1 MRRALGSGA
10 LAAALFMLTL
20 TLTIL
25 PQRIFSIEVDYV
37 KGDVSFNHLQDGWK
51 AVKTGQEL
59 GPGDMIRTGAA
70 SEASLVDEGML
81 INVMEK
87 STFTVAEKYTN
98 DEKKESFMLF
108 LGRMKFKLARSG
120 KGEPEV
126 STQTVNLTIRGTDFE
141 IGSGYDGSTIVLL
154 SEGAVAVAGAALGP
168 SQGAAS
174 ELLLEGGEGT
184 EIPFGGE
191 PTTKF
196 QVMTKLID
204 WDRWFTFSKEAI
216 KGNEADL
223 LARILVRFERIRD
236 EIKGYEETKSSS
248 LREKEEQIRRRDEMQ
263 RQGKKE
269 EAAEFSQLA
278 AQKSK
283 IAFHSTVNIRFL
295 ALSSIGLFDLATGV
309 YSSVAKPLRDLTGT
323 FETIKSIFR
332 DIESKYLLKG
342 DRERLEKKAKK
353 KR

>member
-1 MRRALGSGA
+1 MRRALGFGA
-10 LAAALFMLTL
+10 VAAALFMLTSS
-20 TLTIL
+20 IL
-25 PQRIFSIEVDYV
+25 PQMIFSIEVDYV
-37 KGDVSFNHLQDGWK
+37 KGDVSFNRLQGGWK
-51 AVKTGQEL
+51 AVKPGQEL
-59 GPGDMIRTGAA
+59 GPGDVIRTGAA
-70 SEASLVDEGML
+70 SEVSLIDEGMV

-108 LGRMKFKLARSG
+108 LGRVKFKLARSG

-126 STQTVNLTIRGTDFE
+126 STQTVNLAVRGTDFE
-141 IGSGYDGSTIVLL
+141 VGSGYDGSTIVLL

-168 SQGAAS
+168 SRGAAS
-174 ELLLEGGEGT
+174 ELLLEEGEGT

-196 QVMTKLID
+196 KVMTRVID
-204 WDRWFTFSKEAI
+204 WDGWFTFSKEAI
-216 KGNEADL
+216 KGNETDL
-223 LARILVRFERIRD
+223 LARILVRFEGIRD

-248 LREKEEQIRRRDEMQ
+248 LREKDEQIRRRDEMQ
-263 RQGKKE
+263 KQGKKE
-269 EAAEFSQLA
+269 EAAEFSRLA

-295 ALSSIGLFDLATGV
+295 ALSSIGLFDLAAGI
-309 YSSVAKPLRDLTGT
+309 YSSVAKPPRDLADI

-332 DIESKYLLKG
+332 DIESNYLLKG

-353 KR
+353 KK